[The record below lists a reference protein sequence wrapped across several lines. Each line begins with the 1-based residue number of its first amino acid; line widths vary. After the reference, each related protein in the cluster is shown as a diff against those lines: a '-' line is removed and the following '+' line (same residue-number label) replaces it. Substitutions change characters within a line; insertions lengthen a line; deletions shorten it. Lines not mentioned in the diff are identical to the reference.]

1 MHRIDAPGN
10 DGGNFVAPDVATGVP
25 GTDLGV
31 EWCEDVQENLCRA
44 IEAAGLT
51 LVKGTVALPAGFDQ
65 LADALRILAGRVL
78 TAAQKNLLINPGFD
92 LWQAATTSPPQFDFF
107 SPTLGHPADDRP
119 HGGYTSD
126 QWYVLAGNGSGDA
139 GAATITRGIVNPG
152 QGVAP
157 HGNRQ
162 QLVFQQTTARSPG
175 NPTLAQRMELL
186 EEVDGLPLTLSVAM
200 KVASGTLQ
208 VTPYVLQNFGSG
220 GSTAVLTYG
229 TAFTVTTTIA
239 RYGAQLT
246 PPSISGKTVGAG
258 AYTEFGW
265 EVTGGGTFT
274 LTVAAAQLE
283 FGTVVTDWSMPDLTT
298 DLLRAQRY
306 FFKTYEPGTAV
317 GAVTQVGMRT
327 CDDTGNITLGG
338 LNVLFAVPMRTIPT
352 LTAYSPATGAA
363 GNVSRPLGVTDA
375 AITAVAGTSSRS
387 TGYLQ
392 TGGVTAGA
400 ASVHVV
406 ADARL

>member
-10 DGGNFVAPDVATGVP
+10 DGGNFVARDVATGVP

-31 EWCEDVQENLCRA
+31 EWCEDIQENVCRA

-51 LVKGTVALPAGFDQ
+51 LVKGTVAAPAGFDQ
-65 LADALRILAGRVL
+65 LADAMRILAGRVL

-92 LWQAATTSPPQFDFF
+92 LWQAATVSPPEFDFF

-119 HGGYTSD
+119 HGGYTAD

-139 GAATITRGIVNPG
+139 GAAVITRGIVNPG

-157 HGNRQ
+157 HGGRA
-162 QLVFQQTTARSPG
+162 QLVFQQTVARSPG

-186 EEVDGLPLTLSVAM
+186 EEVDGLPLTWSAAM

-220 GSTAVLTYG
+220 GSTSVRTDG
-229 TAFTVTTTIA
+229 TPFTVGTTIA
-239 RYGAQLT
+239 RCASVLT
-246 PPSISGKTVGAG
+246 PPSTVGKTVGGG
-258 AYTEFGW
+258 AFTEFGW
-265 EVTGGGTFT
+265 EMTGGGTFT

-283 FGTVVTDWSMPDLTT
+283 FGSVVTDWSMPDLTT
-298 DLLRAQRY
+298 DILRAQRY
-306 FFKTYEPGTAV
+306 FWKTYDVGTPV
-317 GAVTQVGMRT
+317 GAATFVGASHSASPGEDMPDLELR
-327 CDDTGNITLGG
+327 
-338 LNVLFAVPMRTIPT
+338 FPVPMRTAPAVT
-352 LTAYSPATGAA
+352 WYSPGTGLSGKVQRPAAVSDASVTSVLHGSLGATGMPVTT
-363 GNVSRPLGVTDA
+363 GVSGSE
-375 AITAVAGTSSRS
+375 AVA
-387 TGYLQ
+387 
-392 TGGVTAGA
+392 
-400 ASVHVV
+400 HVV

>member
-31 EWCEDVQENLCRA
+31 EWCEDIQENVCRA
-44 IEAAGLT
+44 IERAGIT
-51 LVKGTVALPAGFDQ
+51 LVKGTVLLPDGFNQ
-65 LADALRILAGRVL
+65 LADALQILAGAVL

-92 LWQAATTSPPQFDFF
+92 LWQCSPVSPPSFSFD
-107 SPTLGHPADDRP
+107 STTTP
-119 HGGYTSD
+119 GGYTSD
-126 QWYVLAGNGSGDA
+126 QWYVRAGNIGVLGS
-139 GAATITRGIVNPG
+139 ATITRGIVNPG

-162 QLVFQQTTARSPG
+162 QLVFAQTIAAAPN

-186 EEVDGLPLTLSVAM
+186 EEVDGLPLMLSAAM

-208 VTPYVLQNFGSG
+208 VTPYVLQNFGAG
-220 GSTAVLTYG
+220 GSAAVLTYG
-229 TAFTVTTTIA
+229 TAFTVTTTIG
-239 RYGAQLT
+239 RYGKQLT
-246 PPSISGKTVGAG
+246 PPSIAGKTVGAG

-265 EVTGGGTFT
+265 EMTGGGTFT

-306 FFKTYEPGTAV
+306 YFKTYEPGTAI
-317 GAVTQVGMRT
+317 GAVTQIGQRT
-327 CDDTGNITLGG
+327 CDDTGNVNLGG

-352 LTAYSPATGAA
+352 LTAYSPFTGVA
-363 GNVSRPLGVTDA
+363 GNVSRPIGAADA
-375 AITAVAGTSSRS
+375 AITGVVGTSSRS

-392 TGGVTAGA
+392 TAGVAAGF
-400 ASVHVV
+400 ASMHVV